1 MQLARIKIRRFRG
14 FKDFTVDVAKFTNF
28 VGQNSRG
35 KTTILQ
41 AVQFAFDTVNRAR
54 LNSNNNASCL
64 QFDSNQDITRLTL
77 TDREAIWH
85 DKDTSQPFEIELI
98 FDNSYRLH
106 LQNPAAGQASLSIFQ
121 GDEPIPASNG
131 PEWTELGEVA
141 AIGAVYIPPIGA
153 TSGLENWQS
162 FPQYEMAMTKGL
174 HSEIW
179 RNSLYWQYNDG
190 NKVAFDDAVSMVKQ
204 YVPVEEIKPPRQG
217 HEHQP
222 SVVVE
227 YIENG
232 KTYDIGLSGS
242 GMRSLLNLATVLML
256 TKSRIVM
263 LDEPDAHLHSSL
275 QKAVA
280 RMVQDFA
287 YDHDIQVLVATH
299 APDFISEC
307 DVESIIWVDK
317 TDHKGR
323 QATELSKVLVDLGAI
338 KPSEAFD
345 SNATSKLLFVEGETD
360 KRVLSTLLQRVDPQL
375 DIKSVRI
382 AKLPSGKSSAVAVPM
397 AVAMLRNQGLAEFK
411 VACLVDKDWK
421 IGKETTELPEHV
433 FELPVKEIENILLD
447 SAAVLNAVK
456 NELVKREKE
465 VPSNLYERIKQ
476 FTEKACESERASVC
490 GQLRWKYRE
499 NLSPS
504 LDHSTREKEA
514 DQWFEKQW
522 SDPEWRL
529 QVVGG
534 KKVLK
539 SVRRQLQTEFGV
551 TITNSAILNGLS
563 QLSDQLSRC
572 LKQVVAELS
581 D

>member
-1 MQLARIKIRRFRG
+1 MQISQIKIRRFRG
-14 FKDFTVDVAKFTNF
+14 FKDFTVDVAQFTNF

-41 AVQFAFDTVNRAR
+41 AIQFVFDTVNRAR
-54 LNSNNNASCL
+54 LNQNTRTTHL
-64 QFDSNQDITRLTL
+64 EFDSSQEIARLTL
-77 TDREAIWH
+77 TDRQAVWH

-98 FDNSYRLH
+98 FDNSYRLR
-106 LQNPAAGQASLSIFQ
+106 LQNPAAGQASLTMFHGNEAIS
-121 GDEPIPASNG
+121 ASNG
-131 PEWTELGEVA
+131 PEWKELGEVA
-141 AIGAVYIPPIGA
+141 AVGAWYIPPIGA
-153 TSGLENWQS
+153 TSGLEVWKS
-162 FPQYEMAMTKGL
+162 FPVYEEAMNKGL

-190 NKVAFDDAVSMVKQ
+190 NKVAFDSAVDMVKQ
-204 YVPVEEIKPPRQG
+204 YVHVEEIKPPRQG
-217 HEHQP
+217 HEHTP
-222 SVVVE
+222 SVIVE
-227 YIENG
+227 YVENG
-232 KTYDIGLSGS
+232 KNYDIGLSGS

-256 TKSRIVM
+256 TKSRIIM

-275 QKAVA
+275 QRAVA
-280 RMVQDFA
+280 QMVQDFA

-323 QATELSKVLVDLGAI
+323 QATELSKVLVNLGAI

-345 SNATSKLLFVEGETD
+345 SDATSKLLFVEGETD

-375 DIKSVRI
+375 DIKSIRI

-397 AVAMLRNQGLAEFK
+397 ATAMLRSQGLAEFK
-411 VACLVDKDWK
+411 VACLVDKDWEF
-421 IGKETTELPEHV
+421 GKKTTELPEHI

-447 SAAVLNAVK
+447 SDAVLNAVK
-456 NELVKREKE
+456 NTLVKRNKE
-465 VPSNLYERIKQ
+465 IPSNLYEQIKE

-490 GQLRWKYRE
+490 GQLKWRYRDS
-499 NLSPS
+499 LSSS
-504 LDHSTREKEA
+504 LDRSTREREA

-522 SDPEWRL
+522 SDLEWRL

-534 KKVLK
+534 KKVLR
-539 SVRRQLQTEFGV
+539 SIRRQLQTELGV
-551 TITNSAILNGLS
+551 TITNSAILKGLS
-563 QLSDQLSRC
+563 QLSAQLSSC
-572 LKQVVAELS
+572 LKQVVVELS